1 MPSVGDPC
9 WRDRGGAAVIALP
22 FRVTLP
28 DGSTR
33 TDPEQWSADQ
43 QVLDACGWTRSTL
56 TQADIDRLFPPP
68 EPPSQLDVG
77 YQTPQGWRL
86 GWTPDDVA
94 LLTGLYVLS
103 KRAEELGMEQPIVVR
118 DTDQNAHTLSF
129 AEFEAI
135 MLGYGAA
142 RAELVAGG
150 AR

>member
-1 MPSVGDPC
+1 MPAVGNPC
-9 WRDRGGAAVIALP
+9 WRDRNGNAATDLP

-33 TDPEQWSADQ
+33 TDPDQWSADES
-43 QVLDACGWTRSTL
+43 VLEASGWQRSSL
-56 TQADIDRLFPPP
+56 TQADIDKLFPQPD
-68 EPPSQLDVG
+68 PPSPLEVG
-77 YQTPQGWRL
+77 YATPEGWRL

-94 LLTGLYVLS
+94 LLTGLYVLAR
-103 KRAEELGMEQPIVVR
+103 RAQELGIGQPIVVR

-150 AR
+150 AT